1 MGDVT
6 YENIT
11 KQYEDVTAVDDLNLE
26 IKDGEFVTL
35 VGPSGCGKS
44 TSLEMVAGLTEPSSG
59 NLYIDDR
66 EVSDLPPKDRDISM
80 VFQNIALFPHMDV
93 YDNISYGLRLRDFEK
108 EEVDRRVDEAAELVQ
123 MSGMLDRMPDEMS
136 GGQRQRVAIARAIV
150 RDPEVFLM
158 DEPLANLDAK
168 LRVHMRTKLQELHKQ
183 LDATIIYVTHN
194 QEEAMTMSSR
204 IAVMNRGELQQ
215 FAAPLTCY
223 YRPTNEFVAGFIG
236 SPSMNFLD
244 GRVTENGVETDEFS
258 VDVDEGVLDGVDSG
272 TNVTVGVRPE
282 DIYLAEGSDIEDDGG
297 PVGAADAADMDG
309 EPSSPIDVTTT
320 VLEPVGDDIYV
331 YTEFGDLTGGSD
343 EETGTSTGTGA
354 TGPAVADGETD
365 AAETEAEAGGD
376 AEAGGG
382 DAGMGDSALLM
393 SMPPIPGMDTD
404 AAEGQHVRVVLDRTM
419 VHLFD
424 GETGEAIVH
433 GLTTE
438 ADAEDGRTGRGGRTE
453 SGPSASESN
462 AR

>member
-6 YENIT
+6 YEDIT
-11 KQYEDVTAVDDLNLE
+11 KKYDDVTAVDNLNLE

-44 TSLEMVAGLTEPSSG
+44 TSLEMAAGLTEPTSG
-59 NLYIDDR
+59 NLYINNE
-66 EVSDLPPKDRDISM
+66 EVSDLPPKDRDIAM

-108 EEVDRRVDEAAELVQ
+108 EEIDRRVEEAAELVQ

-204 IAVMNRGELQQ
+204 IAVMNHGELQQ
-215 FAAPLTCY
+215 FDAPLTCY

-236 SPSMNFLD
+236 SPSMNFID
-244 GRVTENGVETDEFS
+244 GRVTDEGVETDEFS
-258 VDVDEGVLDGVDSG
+258 LDVDDGVLGDVETGKR
-272 TNVTVGVRPE
+272 VTVGVRPE
-282 DIYLAEGSDIEDDGG
+282 DIYLAEGADIEDDQG

-309 EPSSPIDVTTT
+309 QPSAPIDVTTT

-331 YTEFGDLTGGSD
+331 YAEFGD
-343 EETGTSTGTGA
+343 GTGESSVDDGGIS
-354 TGPAVADGETD
+354 GPATDDEGAADEGGPMGEST
-365 AAETEAEAGGD
+365 
-376 AEAGGG
+376 
-382 DAGMGDSALLM
+382 LLM
-393 SMPPIPGMDTD
+393 SMPPIPDMDTD
-404 AAEGQHVRVVLDRTM
+404 AAEGQRTQVVLDRTM

-424 GETGEAIVH
+424 GETGDAIVH

-438 ADAEDGRTGRGGRTE
+438 SGAGQSRRNRGEPVERTGQ